1 MLSLSWDGRKK
12 TGGEEDSSGEA
23 SPQFLKGR
31 DTYTSRI
38 YNATPP
44 LATGSRLIPTHRLC
58 DQAVIRQEVFGFL
71 TSPRRTLSLIVHRQ
85 LYYKYDSGTQSRE

>member
-1 MLSLSWDGRKK
+1 MLWDGRKD

-44 LATGSRLIPTHRLC
+44 LATESRLIPTHRLC
-58 DQAVIRQEVFGFL
+58 DQVVIRKEVFGFL
-71 TSPRRTLSLIVHRQ
+71 ASPRRAVSLIVHRQ
-85 LYYKYDSGTQSRE
+85 LYHEYDSGRQSRE